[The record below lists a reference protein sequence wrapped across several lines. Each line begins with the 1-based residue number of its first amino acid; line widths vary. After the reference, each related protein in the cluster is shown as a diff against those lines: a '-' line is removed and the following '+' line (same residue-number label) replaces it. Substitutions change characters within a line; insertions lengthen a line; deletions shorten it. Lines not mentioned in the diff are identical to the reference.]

1 MSTTPGQ
8 SRNLWITQNGRV
20 VCLAHGGQE
29 LQFAVAQNLNKRR
42 IITPLDHLM
51 RFEESDEIHCED
63 CGAPGSPAW
72 LASQSYVPPTEAML
86 NAPLQNEEG

>member
-1 MSTTPGQ
+1 MSATPSQ

-29 LQFAVAQNLNKRR
+29 LQFAVARNPRKQR
-42 IITPLDHLM
+42 IITPLDDLM
-51 RFEESDEIHCED
+51 RFEESDEIQCEE

-72 LASQSYVPPTEAML
+72 AAAQSYEPPTKAML
-86 NAPLQNEEG
+86 NAKLRD